1 MRPRLVVFDM
11 DGVLVDSERIA
22 NRIFHAML
30 VEHGVPLTL
39 RESTRRYVGRSM
51 AFAVADIE
59 KNFGIVLPP
68 DFAETERAKVL
79 AAYEGELQAVEGVP
93 ELLGSLTLPF
103 CLASSSDPPRIAR
116 SLELCGLLGYFEG
129 RCFSATQVAN
139 GKPAPDLFLFAAA
152 TMGFAPADCVVVED
166 SLAGLAA
173 AKAAGMKAYAYAG
186 AGHTDRGELAA
197 TGAVVIDRMAE
208 LATVLRAD

>member
-1 MRPRLVVFDM
+1 MSTRLVVFDM

-22 NRIFHAML
+22 NRVFHAML

-39 RESTRRYVGRSM
+39 EQTTRRYVGRSM
-51 AFAVADIE
+51 ASAIADVE
-59 KNFGIVLPP
+59 NSFGIVLPP
-68 DFAETERAKVL
+68 NFAEIERTRVL
-79 AAYEGELQAVEGVP
+79 AAYEGELEAVAGVP
-93 ELLGSLTLPF
+93 ELLQGLALPF
-103 CLASSSDPPRIAR
+103 CLASSSDPPRIKR
-116 SLELCGLLGYFEG
+116 SLELCGIAAHFEG
-129 RCFSATQVAN
+129 RCFSASQVAN

-152 TMGFAPADCVVVED
+152 RMGFAPIDCVVVED
-166 SLAGLAA
+166 TLAGLSA

-186 AGHTDRGELAA
+186 AGHTDRDELAA

>member
-30 VEHGVPLTL
+30 VEQGVLL
-39 RESTRRYVGRSM
+39 SLEQAMRRYIGRSM
-51 AFAVADIE
+51 AFAVSDIE
-59 KNFGIVLPP
+59 KSFGIVLPP

-79 AAYEGELQAVEGVP
+79 AAYEGELQAVAGVP
-93 ELLGSLTLPF
+93 ELLEGLDLPF
-103 CLASSSDPPRIAR
+103 CLASSSDPPRIQR
-116 SLELCGLLGYFEG
+116 SLELCALAAHFEG
-129 RCFSATQVAN
+129 RCFSASQVAN

-152 TMGFAPADCVVVED
+152 QMGFAPADCVVIED

-197 TGAVVIDRMAE
+197 TGAVVVDRMAE
-208 LATVLRAD
+208 LAKVLRAD

>member
-1 MRPRLVVFDM
+1 MRRLVVFDM

-22 NRIFHAML
+22 NRIFHAEL
-30 VEHGVPLTL
+30 AEHGVPLTL
-39 RESTRRYVGRSM
+39 EQATRRYVGRSM
-51 AFAVADIE
+51 ASAIADIE
-59 KNFGIVLPP
+59 KSFGIVLPP

-93 ELLGSLTLPF
+93 ELLEGLALPF
-103 CLASSSDPPRIAR
+103 CLASSSDPPRIRR
-116 SLELCGLLGYFEG
+116 SLELCGLLPHFDG
-129 RCFSATQVAN
+129 RCFSAAQVAN
-139 GKPAPDLFLFAAA
+139 GKPAPDLFLFAAT
-152 TMGFAPADCVVVED
+152 TMGFAPADCVVIED
-166 SLAGLAA
+166 TLAGLSA